1 MFMKEYTY
9 PLKKVLLL
17 FVCLL
22 ATGISALWAQS
33 SQVSGVVTENGQPL
47 IGASVSVKGTTTAVL
62 TDVEGRYTINVP
74 ENATLVF
81 SFVGLRTQEIVVGA
95 RSVINVAMEA
105 EAQQLEDVIVVAY
118 GTAKKESFV
127 GSAGVVSSK
136 QLAKRT
142 VANVTKALEGTVAG
156 VQTTSGSG
164 QPGSGAT
171 IRVRGFGSINSS
183 NNPLYV
189 VDGAPYDGSYAAI
202 SPDDIESITI
212 LKDASAGALY
222 GARGA
227 NGVVLITT
235 KSGADNNGRIKVSA
249 KASWGISSRA
259 IPRYDL
265 LDEKEFLEAS
275 FMMHKN
281 KAMFTDGVAPD
292 QAGTAAINAMVLNKI
307 FGNNEQY
314 NPYNMPVSQLI
325 DPATGKVNPNAQL
338 RYHQD
343 WLDEVT
349 AENPLRQEYTVN
361 LSGGDKNTKY
371 YASFNYLNEKGLLKT
386 TDFERLAGRINVS
399 SQIKPWIKI
408 GGETN
413 LAFNKT
419 NNQGAT
425 GSATSNVWYS
435 AQNMAPIYPV
445 YELDADGQIKY
456 DETGK
461 PIYDYG
467 LNRPAGASPNFNSVA
482 LLFEDKYYSNSD
494 NLTVHGYTE
503 LGLSEDKF
511 GWAKGLTLKIDV
523 SVTNQ
528 NSRSTTYYNP
538 LFGNASPPTSG
549 RLTKSTPRLLSLTFN
564 QILGYNHSFGEHNI
578 DFIAG
583 HEYYAYK
590 GNTLSATKTG
600 FPFPNIYELDP
611 GSTLSAISSV
621 EDNYRIES
629 YLSRLKYSYADKYNF
644 EASFRTD
651 GSSRF
656 HTDSRW
662 GQFWSV
668 GANWRISE
676 EGFMSGVDWVDNL
689 SLRASYGE
697 QGNDALLDA
706 AGYNIL
712 YAWQSF
718 YDLGAPNA
726 NFNGSVVTS
735 LESLE
740 LKWEKNANFNI
751 GIETRLFDRINL
763 TAEFFK
769 RTTTDML
776 LDVPMATSL
785 GFDGYSDNIGSMYN
799 QGFEFALNVE
809 VVKSDNFDWT
819 LNLLG
824 TSIKNEITALATE
837 TPIISGYYIYKVGE
851 PIYSY
856 YLPRSAGVDPAT
868 GKQLY
873 WVWDDRDPITDEQAS
888 DAYISSES
896 SKAANSREAVGNK
909 MPKFYGSI
917 GSEFTILKNIDF
929 SFLTTYSIGGKAL
942 DGMYN
947 AYMDPLYNGDN
958 LHSNVLRAWQK
969 PGDITDIPRLEL
981 NSTNRPTQSHLID
994 ASYFAIRN
1002 ITLGYTLP
1010 KKWINKT
1017 GLESIR
1023 VFATADNLV
1032 LFSKL
1037 DGFDPQSSFT
1047 STSTYSYTPVRTF
1060 ALGLN
1065 INF

>member
-1 MFMKEYTY
+1 
-9 PLKKVLLL
+9 
-17 FVCLL
+17 
-22 ATGISALWAQS
+22 
-33 SQVSGVVTENGQPL
+33 VVTDAADGQPL
-47 IGASVSVKGTTTAVL
+47 PGVSVVVKGTTVSTS
-62 TDVEGRYTINVP
+62 TDANGRYTINVAGD
-74 ENATLVF
+74 ATLAF
-81 SFVGLRTQEIVVGA
+81 SFIGMKIQEEAVGGRAT
-95 RSVINVAMEA
+95 INVAMEV
-105 EAQQLEDVIVVAY
+105 EAKRLEDVIVVAY

-142 VANVTKALEGTVAG
+142 VSNVTKALEGTVAG
-156 VQTTSGSG
+156 IQTTSGSG

-171 IRVRGFGSINSS
+171 IRIRGFGSIYSS
-183 NNPLYV
+183 NDPLYV

-235 KSGADNNGRIKVSA
+235 KSGADNDGLTKVTV
-249 KASWGISSRA
+249 KASWGIASRA
-259 IPRYDL
+259 VPRYDL

-275 FMMHKN
+275 FMMYRN
-281 KAMFTDGVAPD
+281 KAMFTDGVTPEL
-292 QAGTAAINAMVLNKI
+292 AGQAAINDMFQNRI
-307 FGNNEQY
+307 FGVNEQY
-314 NPYNMPVSQLI
+314 NPYNMPVAQLI
-325 DPATGKVNPNAQL
+325 DPVTGKINPNAQL

-349 AENPLRQEYTVN
+349 AVNPLRQEYTVN
-361 LSGGDKNTKY
+361 LSGGDKKTKY
-371 YASFNYLNEKGLLKT
+371 YASFNYLNEQGLLKT
-386 TDFERLAGRINVS
+386 TDFERLQGRVNVS

-408 GGETN
+408 GGDAN
-413 LAFNKT
+413 IAFNKT

-425 GSATSNVWYS
+425 GSSTSNVWYS
-435 AQNMAPIYPV
+435 AQNMAPIFPI
-445 YELDADGQIKY
+445 YELDANNQIKY
-456 DETGK
+456 DDTGK
-461 PIYDYG
+461 PVYDYG
-467 LNRPAGASPNFNSVA
+467 LNRPAGAQPNFNSVA
-482 LLFEDKYYSNSD
+482 LMFEDKYYSSSD
-494 NLTVHGYTE
+494 NLTVHGFAE

-511 GWAKGLTLKIDV
+511 GWAKGFTFKVDV
-523 SVTNQ
+523 TATNQ
-528 NSRSTTYYNP
+528 NSRTTTYYNP
-538 LFGNASPPTSG
+538 LHGNATSSKG
-549 RLTKSTPRLLSLTFN
+549 RLTKSAPRLLSVTFN
-564 QILGYNHSFGEHNI
+564 QILGYNHSFGKHNI
-578 DFIAG
+578 DVIAG
-583 HEYYAYK
+583 HENYALK
-590 GNTLSATKTG
+590 GNTLTAGKTG

-611 GSTLSAISSV
+611 GSTLYSISSV
-621 EDNYRIES
+621 EDNYSIES
-629 YLSRLKYSYADKYNF
+629 FLSRLKYSYADKYNF

-656 HTDSRW
+656 HIDSRW

-676 EGFMSGVDWVDNL
+676 ESFMESLDWLNNL
-689 SLRASYGE
+689 SFRVSYGE
-697 QGNDALLDA
+697 QGNDNLNT
-706 AGYNIL
+706 Y

-718 YDLGAPNA
+718 YDIGAPNA

-735 LESLE
+735 LESRD
-740 LKWEKNANFNI
+740 LKWEKNANFNV
-751 GIETRLFDRINL
+751 GLEARLFDRLNL

-809 VVKSDNFDWT
+809 VLKSDNFDWT

-824 TSIKNEITALATE
+824 TSIKNEITELATE
-837 TPIISGYYIYKVGE
+837 QPIIDGAYIYKVGE

-873 WVWDDRDPITDEQAS
+873 WVWDKRDPITDEQAS
-888 DAYISSES
+888 DAYISSDG

-909 MPKFYGSI
+909 MPDFYGSI
-917 GSEFTILKNIDF
+917 GSEFTIFKNIDF
-929 SFLTTYSIGGKAL
+929 SFLTTWAIGGKAL
-942 DGMYN
+942 DAMYN
-947 AYMDPLYNGDN
+947 AYMDPLYAGDN
-958 LHSNVLRAWQK
+958 LHRNVLRAWQK

-981 NSTNRPTQSHLID
+981 NSTNRTTQSHLLD

-1010 KKWINKT
+1010 QKWVNKT
-1017 GLESIR
+1017 GLGSIR
-1023 VFATADNLV
+1023 IYATADNLA

-1047 STSTYSYTPVRTF
+1047 SSASYSYTPVRTF
-1060 ALGLN
+1060 ALGVN

>member
-1 MFMKEYTY
+1 
-9 PLKKVLLL
+9 
-17 FVCLL
+17 
-22 ATGISALWAQS
+22 S
-33 SQVSGVVTENGQPL
+33 S
-47 IGASVSVKGTTTAVL
+47 
-62 TDVEGRYTINVP
+62 
-74 ENATLVF
+74 
-81 SFVGLRTQEIVVGA
+81 
-95 RSVINVAMEA
+95 
-105 EAQQLEDVIVVAY
+105 
-118 GTAKKESFV
+118 
-127 GSAGVVSSK
+127 
-136 QLAKRT
+136 
-142 VANVTKALEGTVAG
+142 
-156 VQTTSGSG
+156 
-164 QPGSGAT
+164 T

-189 VDGAPYDGSYAAI
+189 VDGAPYDGAYSAI
-202 SPDDIESITI
+202 SPDDIASITI

-265 LDEKEFLEAS
+265 LDEKGFLEAS
-275 FMMHKN
+275 FMMFKN
-281 KAMFTDGVAPD
+281 KALYTDGISQD
-292 QAGTAAINAMVLNKI
+292 MAGVAAINEMLSGSNKI
-307 FGNNEQY
+307 FGENEQY
-314 NPYNMPVSQLI
+314 NPYNMPVAQLI

-349 AENPLRQEYTVN
+349 AVNPLRQEYSVN

-371 YASFNYLNEKGLLKT
+371 YSSFNYLNEQGLLKT
-386 TDFERLAGRINVS
+386 TSFERLQGRLNVS

-408 GGETN
+408 GGDAN
-413 LAFNKT
+413 ISFNKT
-419 NNQGAT
+419 DNQGAT

-435 AQNMAPIYPV
+435 AQNIGPIYPV

-456 DETGK
+456 DDTGK
-461 PIYDYG
+461 ALYDYG
-467 LNRPAGASPNFNSVA
+467 ITRPAGANYNFNSVA
-482 LLFEDKYYSNSD
+482 LMFEDKYYSNSD
-494 NLTVHGYTE
+494 NLSVHGYTE

-511 GWAKGLTLKIDV
+511 GWAKGLNLKIDI
-523 SVTNQ
+523 SVTNY

-538 LFGNASPPTSG
+538 LFGNAASASG

-564 QILGYNHSFGEHNI
+564 QILGYNHSFGKHNI
-578 DFIAG
+578 DVIAG

-590 GNTLSATKTG
+590 SNTLSATKTG
-600 FPFPNIYELDP
+600 FPFPGLYELNP
-611 GSTLSAISSV
+611 GSTLNAMSSV
-621 EDNYRIES
+621 EDTYRIES

-662 GQFWSV
+662 GKFWSV

-676 EGFMSGVDWVDNL
+676 EGFMSNLDWLDNL
-689 SLRASYGE
+689 SLRVSYGE
-697 QGNDALLDA
+697 QGNDDLLDA
-706 AGYNIL
+706 DGYSIL

-718 YDLGAPNA
+718 YDLGWPNA
-726 NFNGSVVTS
+726 NANGSVVSS
-735 LESLE
+735 LESRD
-740 LKWEKNANFNI
+740 LKWEKNANFNV
-751 GIETRLFDRINL
+751 GLETRLFDRINL
-763 TAEFFK
+763 TAEFFR
-769 RTTTDML
+769 RTTSDML

-799 QGFEFALNVE
+799 QGVEFSLGVE
-809 VVKSDNFDWT
+809 VVKSENFDWT
-819 LNLLG
+819 LTLLG
-824 TSIKNEITALATE
+824 TSIKNKITELATE
-837 TPIISGYYIYKVGE
+837 TPIISGSYIFKVGE
-851 PIYSY
+851 PIYSW

-873 WVWDDRDPITDEQAS
+873 YVWDDRDPITDEQAS
-888 DAYISSES
+888 DAYISSDG

-917 GSEFTILKNIDF
+917 SSEFTILKNIDF

-942 DGMYN
+942 DAMYN
-947 AYMDPLYNGDN
+947 AYMEPLYSGAN
-958 LHSNVLRAWQK
+958 LHSNVFRAWQK

-981 NSTNRPTQSHLID
+981 NSTNRTTQSHLID

-1017 GLESIR
+1017 GFESIR
-1023 VFATADNLV
+1023 VYATADNLV

-1037 DGFDPQSSFT
+1037 DGFDPVSSFT
-1047 STSTYSYTPVRTF
+1047 STTTYTYTPVRTF

>member
-1 MFMKEYTY
+1 MKRI
-9 PLKKVLLL
+9 LL
-17 FVCLL
+17 FLACLL
-22 ATGISALWAQS
+22 VVGTGALWAQS
-33 SQVSGVVTENGQPL
+33 GQQVSGVVTENGAPL
-47 IGASVSVKGTTTAVL
+47 AGVSVSVKGTATAVL
-62 TDVEGRYTINVP
+62 TDGEGRYTITVP

-81 SFVGLRTQEIVVGA
+81 SFIGMQTQEIEVGG
-95 RSVINVAMEA
+95 RTVINA
-105 EAQQLEDVIVVAY
+105 ELVIETTRLEDVIVVAY

-127 GSAGVVSSK
+127 GSAGVISSR

-142 VANVTKALEGTVAG
+142 VSNVTKALEGSVAG

-164 QPGSGAT
+164 QPGSGST
-171 IRVRGFGSINSS
+171 IRVRGFGSIYSS
-183 NNPLYV
+183 NDPLYV

-235 KSGADNNGRIKVSA
+235 KSGANTDGRTKVSA

-265 LDEKEFLEAS
+265 LDEKGFLEAS
-275 FMMHKN
+275 FTIYRN
-281 KAMFTDGVAPD
+281 KAMFTDGIAPNL
-292 QAGTAAINAMVLNKI
+292 AGAAAINDMLASNI
-307 FGNNEQY
+307 FGVNEQY
-314 NPYNMPVSQLI
+314 NSYNMPVAQLI
-325 DPATGKVNPNAQL
+325 DPATGKINPDAQL
-338 RYHQD
+338 RYHHD

-349 AENPLRQEYTVN
+349 AVNPLRQEYTIN
-361 LSGGDKNTKY
+361 ISGGDKKTKY
-371 YASFNYLNEKGLLKT
+371 YASFNYLDEQGLLKT
-386 TDFERLAGRINVS
+386 TSFERLQGRVNVN

-408 GGETN
+408 GGDAN
-413 LAFNKT
+413 IAFNKT

-435 AQNMAPIYPV
+435 AQSMAPIYPV
-445 YELDADGQIKY
+445 YELEADGLIKY
-456 DETGK
+456 DDTGK

-467 LNRPAGASPNFNSVA
+467 LSRPAGAQPEFNSVA
-482 LLFEDKYYSNSD
+482 LMFEDKYYSNSD
-494 NLTVHGYTE
+494 NISVHGFAE
-503 LGLSEDKF
+503 VGLNEDKY
-511 GWAKGLTLKIDV
+511 GWAKGFSLKIDV
-523 SVTNQ
+523 SATNQ

-538 LFGNASPPTSG
+538 LHGNASPPMSG
-549 RLTKSTPRLLSLTFN
+549 RLGKSTPRVLSVTFN

-578 DFIAG
+578 DVIVG
-583 HEYYAYK
+583 HESYALK
-590 GNTLSATKTG
+590 GNTLSASKTG
-600 FPFPNIYELDP
+600 FPFPGIYELDP
-611 GSTLSAISSV
+611 GSTLASISSV

-662 GQFWSV
+662 GNFWSV

-676 EGFMSGVDWVDNL
+676 EDFLSSVDWIDNL
-689 SLRASYGE
+689 SVRVSYGE
-697 QGNDALLDA
+697 QGNDAL
-706 AGYNIL
+706 GTY

-718 YDLGAPNA
+718 YDLGLPNA
-726 NFNGSVVTS
+726 GFNGSAVTS
-735 LESLE
+735 LESRD
-740 LKWEKNANFNI
+740 LKWEKNANFNV
-751 GIETRLFDRINL
+751 GVETRLFDRVNL
-763 TAEFFK
+763 TAEFFN
-769 RTTTDML
+769 RTTSDML

-785 GFDGYSDNIGSMYN
+785 GFPGYSDNIGSMYN
-799 QGFEFALNVE
+799 QGVEFALNVE

-837 TPIISGYYIYKVGE
+837 KPIIDGSFIFKVGE

-868 GKQLY
+868 GQQLY
-873 WVWDDRDPITDEQAS
+873 YVWDDRDPITDEQAS
-888 DAYISSES
+888 EAYISSDG
-896 SKAANSREAVGNK
+896 SKAAVSREAVGNK

-917 GSEFTILKNIDF
+917 GSEFTILKGIDF

-942 DGMYN
+942 DAMYLN
-947 AYMDPLYNGDN
+947 FMSPSYPGNNM
-958 LHSNVLRAWQK
+958 HSHVLRAWQN

-981 NSTNRPTQSHLID
+981 NSTNRTTQSHLLD

-1010 KKWINKT
+1010 REWTYKI

-1023 VFATADNLV
+1023 IYASADNLV

-1047 STSTYSYTPVRTF
+1047 STATYSYTPVRIF
-1060 ALGLN
+1060 ALGVN
-1065 INF
+1065 INL